1 MAQNSNSSFLLMEH
15 LRKSLCRFYD
25 DRRYTD
31 TEIIVEDSSFFC
43 HRVIM
48 AAVSPYFDAMY
59 SSGMKESQDGVVTL
73 QEIDKETFRA
83 VIDFVY
89 FDKKM
94 LTTENVQAL
103 LHASVM
109 LQISSLQLHCEE
121 FLLSNVDAENCLA
134 MWKLAHVYNCEYLKT
149 RLHPFVACHFLTLWL
164 TDDFLQLEKQEI
176 LELIDSNDLRTPNE
190 EMVCDAVLKWIMK
203 DFSNRSQFVDELFEH
218 LRLPLVRAEYLVEV
232 LEQHA
237 FVRESERCRKVLEEA
252 KRYHLLPARR
262 SEFISPRLIYRNYGA
277 HEEVI
282 CCIGGSGSIS
292 RTSREVVCYS
302 CQQEAWFSLS
312 SMIYDPGIEF
322 ATCAYGNAIFVS
334 GGSGKLNGLMYFQS
348 VQNKWF
354 VCETLLMGRRRH
366 SMVAVEDSLY
376 VLGGYNDTLTD
387 GEKTL
392 ASIEEFN
399 ITMGQWQLAGYLT
412 MPIRSASA
420 SVVKGDVFVY
430 GGITMND
437 AEIQSIQCF
446 NIRSRTTTVVSN
458 LPFSSGL
465 MSSVVL
471 NREVYVIVPDGKI
484 LSYSQDA
491 GIAYKTTLPNFH
503 RCGYGIVQHEGK
515 VFILGGIGS
524 NKTHDEIL
532 TFDPTNSCVDVYAKT
547 RLPHELFG
555 FGCVKTVISKSFLVN

>member
-1 MAQNSNSSFLLMEH
+1 MSQNNDGRSILMEH
-15 LRKSLCRFYD
+15 LRTGLRRFYD

-31 TEIIVEDSSFFC
+31 TEIIVDNTSFFC

-59 SSGMKESQDGVVTL
+59 SSGMKESQDGIVML
-73 QEIDKETFRA
+73 QEVDRETFKA
-83 VIDFVY
+83 VIDFIY
-89 FDKKM
+89 FDKKI
-94 LTTENVQAL
+94 LTTENVQVL

-109 LQISSLQLHCEE
+109 LQIRSLQLHCEE
-121 FLLSNVDAENCLA
+121 FLLGNVDAENCLA
-134 MWKLAHVYNCEYLKT
+134 MWKLAHVYNCEYLIT
-149 RLHPFVACHFLTLWL
+149 RLHPFVASHFPKIWL
-164 TDDFLQLEKQEI
+164 TDDFLQLEKQEV
-176 LELIDSNDLRTPNE
+176 LELIDSNDLKTPNE
-190 EMVCDAVLKWIMK
+190 EMVCDAVFKWITK
-203 DFSNRSQFVDELFEH
+203 DFQNRSQFVDELFEH

-232 LEQHA
+232 LEQHP

-262 SEFISPRLIYRNYGA
+262 SEFISPRLTYRNYGA
-277 HEEVI
+277 YEEVI
-282 CCIGGSGSIS
+282 CCIGGSGNIS
-292 RTSREVVCYS
+292 RTSREVICYS
-302 CQQEAWFSLS
+302 CQQQTWFTLS
-312 SMIYDPGIEF
+312 AMIYDPGIEF
-322 ATCAYGNAIFVS
+322 ASCAYGNAIFVS
-334 GGSGKLNGLMYFQS
+334 GGSGKLKGLMYFQS

-354 VCETLLMGRRRH
+354 ACETLLMGRRRH

-376 VLGGYNDTLTD
+376 VLGGYNDTLTED
-387 GEKTL
+387 DKTL

-420 SVVKGDVFVY
+420 SVIKGNVFVF

-437 AEIQSIQCF
+437 AEVQSVQCF
-446 NIRSRTTTVVSN
+446 NIRNRTTTVVCN

-465 MSSVVL
+465 TSSVVL
-471 NREVYVIVPDGKI
+471 NREVYIIVPDGKI
-484 LSYSQDA
+484 LSYNQESEV
-491 GIAYKTTLPNFH
+491 AYKSTVPNFH

-524 NKTHDEIL
+524 SKTYNEIL
-532 TFDPTNSCVDVYAKT
+532 TFDPANSSVEEYGRT